1 MATTT
6 VNFLIPAVRLRIG
19 DMDATAYRYA
29 DSWILT
35 ALVLSVKT
43 LQKYWNYKYL
53 VNDVNEVYRNEHTS
67 FLFPEPPVIQ
77 NSDEG
82 VIVLMAAIIM
92 LEGSLENS
100 AWSAV
105 SWRDAEISF
114 SNLEQFRSRDTLLGR
129 LLKEL
134 SEIIKAPTLKLIW
147 PSKQSLPGYK
157 KNKWETTD
165 KY

>member
-1 MATTT
+1 MTTT

-19 DMDATAYRYA
+19 DMDATAYRYE
-29 DSWILT
+29 DSWIIT

-53 VNDVNEVYRNEHTS
+53 VNTTNEVYRNEHIT
-67 FLFPEPPVIQ
+67 FLFSEPPVIQ

-82 VIVLMAAIIM
+82 IIVLMAAIIM

-100 AWSAV
+100 AWNAV
-105 SWRDAEISF
+105 SWRDAEIAF

-134 SEIIKAPTLKLIW
+134 SETITSPIKRLIW
-147 PSKQSLPGYK
+147 PSKGSLPGYK
-157 KNKWETTD
+157 KNRWETTD